1 MAKSP
6 NFTNVPPADEQPTN
20 VELMRRIQR
29 GDVEAE
35 GELWGKY
42 RNGIRF
48 LLLRK
53 LSGRRQVAEDIE
65 QEVFLALQK
74 ALRGGELSDPGRL
87 GAYLHRV
94 SLNLV
99 ARWWRGERRTG
110 PLEGVDEPRTDET
123 PESIEIDRETV
134 GWLRRAL
141 QIMRPA
147 DRRILALRY
156 GQEWSYARIGEVLDL
171 KEEAARKRA
180 SRAIARLEAVLR
192 RG

>member
-1 MAKSP
+1 MDPTA
-6 NFTNVPPADEQPTN
+6 QPDN
-20 VELMRRIQR
+20 VELIRRIES

-35 GELWGKY
+35 GQLWGKY

-53 LSGRRQVAEDIE
+53 LSGRQQVAEDIE

-74 ALRGGELSDPGRL
+74 TLRAGELSDPGRL

-99 ARWWRGERRTG
+99 ARWWRDEKRTAS
-110 PLEGVDEPRTDET
+110 LEHSGEPRTNET
-123 PESIEIDRETV
+123 PESIEIERETV

-156 GQEWSYARIGEVLDL
+156 GQEWSYAKIGEVLDL

-192 RG
+192 RR

>member
-1 MAKSP
+1 MKGTAGQ
-6 NFTNVPPADEQPTN
+6 TDN
-20 VELMRRIQR
+20 VELIRRIQS

-35 GELWGKY
+35 GALWSKY

-53 LSGRRQVAEDIE
+53 LSGRQQVAEDIE

-74 ALRGGELSDPGRL
+74 ALRAGELADPGRL
-87 GAYLHRV
+87 GAYLHSV

-99 ARWWRGERRTG
+99 ARWWRGEKRTAS
-110 PLEGVDEPRTDET
+110 LEDANEPRTDET
-123 PESIEIDRETV
+123 PESLEIDKETI

-141 QIMRPA
+141 QVMRPT

-156 GQEWSYARIGEVLDL
+156 GQEWSYARIGEILDL

-192 RG
+192 RR